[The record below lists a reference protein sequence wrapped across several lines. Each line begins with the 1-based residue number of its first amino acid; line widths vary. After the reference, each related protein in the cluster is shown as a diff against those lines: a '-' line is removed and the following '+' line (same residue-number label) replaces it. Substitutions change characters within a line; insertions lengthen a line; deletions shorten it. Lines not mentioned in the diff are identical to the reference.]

1 MHVHRQSTKKYP
13 NVTKK
18 VVKLFFFILG
28 VIGILIGFLMAAGGK
43 IIPNWFRELD
53 TFFSEKVGPLID
65 KFHERK
71 KNKGSV
77 HETGLDIFIHC

>member
-1 MHVHRQSTKKYP
+1 MYVFKASLSIHKLLINFSMHVHRQSKKKYP

-43 IIPNWFRELD
+43 IIPN
-53 TFFSEKVGPLID
+53 
-65 KFHERK
+65 
-71 KNKGSV
+71 
-77 HETGLDIFIHC
+77 